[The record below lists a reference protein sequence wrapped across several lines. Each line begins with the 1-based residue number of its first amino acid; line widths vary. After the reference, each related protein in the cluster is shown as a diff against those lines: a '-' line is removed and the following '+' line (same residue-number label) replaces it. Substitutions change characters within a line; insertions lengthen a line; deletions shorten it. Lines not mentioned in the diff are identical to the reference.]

1 MFNTATVIG
10 VGVNIHGA
18 GFPRNFVASF
28 LEGSRQGYSEVPMQR
43 FFDTASKM
51 MARRGI
57 ELTQIDIDILNSVRQ
72 IAENYR

>member
-1 MFNTATVIG
+1 
-10 VGVNIHGA
+10 
-18 GFPRNFVASF
+18 
-28 LEGSRQGYSEVPMQR
+28 MQR